1 MKIAL
6 TVIIMMFCLEVAGQV
21 PDWVRKPPKG
31 YIHDYYMGKGV
42 SKTSRAE
49 SVSLA
54 NEDAVVSIVKTGKLT
69 VYFSEH
75 DSTGYEQRGFDANA
89 EMNMILKTAREVNI
103 TGESKT
109 IKGLKL
115 VETYSEYNQ
124 GYYESWVL
132 VSVPKT
138 HPLDMP
144 SSVSNTLKSAVIPGW
159 GQFSRGSKVK
169 GVTFLTLTAGTLISG
184 FVLNELSNN
193 ASKDAQS
200 SRTQQRRDF
209 YNEQARTY
217 NTFSLISFIA
227 AVGFYIWNVA
237 DAIAIK
243 EEVVYAGAEEISKN
257 ICLKVQFNF

>member
-1 MKIAL
+1 
-6 TVIIMMFCLEVAGQV
+6 MFSFELAGQV
-21 PDWVRKPPKG
+21 PEWIGKLPKG
-31 YIHDYYMGKGV
+31 YINDYYTGKGV

-54 NEDAVVSIVKTGKLT
+54 NEDAVVSIVKTGKIT
-69 VYFSEH
+69 ADFTEH
-75 DSTGYEQRGFDANA
+75 DSTGYEQRGFDAGA
-89 EMNMILKTAREVNI
+89 EMKIILKTVREVNI

-144 SSVSNTLKSAVIPGW
+144 SPISNTLKSAVIPGW
-159 GQFSRGSKVK
+159 GQFSRGSKIK
-169 GVTFLTLTAGTLISG
+169 GAVFLTLTAGSLISG

-193 ASKDAQS
+193 ATKDAQS

-217 NTFSLISFIA
+217 NTFSVISFIS
-227 AVGFYIWNVA
+227 AVGFYAWNIA

-243 EEVVYAGAEEISKN
+243 EDVIYVN
-257 ICLKVQFNF
+257 IPSFMNQFCLNMKLSL

>member
-6 TVIIMMFCLEVAGQV
+6 TVIIMMVCLEVAGQV
-21 PDWVRKPPKG
+21 PDWVGKPPKG
-31 YIHDYYMGKGV
+31 YIHDYYTGKGV

-54 NEDAVVSIVKTGKLT
+54 SEDAVVSIVKTGKIIADFT
-69 VYFSEH
+69 EH
-75 DSTGYEQRGFDANA
+75 DSTGYEQRGFDAGA
-89 EMNMILKTAREVNI
+89 EMNIILKTVREVNI

-144 SSVSNTLKSAVIPGW
+144 SPISNTLKSAVIPGW
-159 GQFSRGSKVK
+159 GQFSSGSKIK
-169 GVTFLTLTAGTLISG
+169 GVTFLTLTAGSLISG

-217 NTFSLISFIA
+217 NTFSIISFIA

-243 EEVVYAGAEEISKN
+243 EEVVYAGVEDLRRLSVRFCFK
-257 ICLKVQFNF
+257 L

>member
-6 TVIIMMFCLEVAGQV
+6 TILILIFSLELAGQV
-21 PDWVRKPPKG
+21 PEWIGKVPKG
-31 YIHDYYMGKGV
+31 YINDYYTGKGV
-42 SKTSRAE
+42 SKTSRAK

-54 NEDAVVSIVKTGKLT
+54 NEDAVVSIVKTGKIT
-69 VYFSEH
+69 ADFTEY
-75 DSTGYEQRGFDANA
+75 DSTGYEQRGFDAGA
-89 EMNMILKTAREVNI
+89 EMNIILKTVREVNI

-115 VETYSEYNQ
+115 VETYSEYNR

-144 SSVSNTLKSAVIPGW
+144 SPISNTLKSAVIPGW
-159 GQFSRGSKVK
+159 GQFSRGSKIK
-169 GVTFLTLTAGTLISG
+169 GAAFLTLTAGSLISG

-217 NTFSLISFIA
+217 NTFSVISFIA
-227 AVGFYIWNVA
+227 AVGFYVWNVA

-243 EEVVYAGAEEISKN
+243 EEVVYAR
-257 ICLKVQFNF
+257 VQFIERKFCLETRINF

>member
-1 MKIAL
+1 MKTFL
-6 TVIIMMFCLEVAGQV
+6 TVIILMLSLELAGQV
-21 PDWVRKPPKG
+21 PEWIGKVPKG
-31 YIHDYYMGKGV
+31 YINDYYTGKGV

-54 NEDAVVSIVKTGKLT
+54 NEDAIVSIVKTGKIIADFT
-69 VYFSEH
+69 EY
-75 DSTGYEQRGFDANA
+75 DSTGYQQRGFDAGA
-89 EMNMILKTAREVNI
+89 EMNIILKTVREVNI

-115 VETYSEYNQ
+115 VETYSEFNQ

-138 HPLDMP
+138 NPLDMP
-144 SSVSNTLKSAVIPGW
+144 SPISNTLKSAVIPGW
-159 GQFSRGSKVK
+159 GQFSRGSKIK
-169 GVTFLTLTAGTLISG
+169 GAAFLTLTAGSLISG
-184 FVLNELSNN
+184 FVLNELGHN

-217 NTFSLISFIA
+217 NTFSVISFIA
-227 AVGFYIWNVA
+227 AVGFYVWNIA

-243 EEVVYAGAEEISKN
+243 EDVIYVN
-257 ICLKVQFNF
+257 IPSFMNQFCLNMKLSL

>member
-1 MKIAL
+1 MKTFL
-6 TVIIMMFCLEVAGQV
+6 TVIILMFSLELAGQV
-21 PDWVRKPPKG
+21 PEWIGKVPKG
-31 YIHDYYMGKGV
+31 YINNYYTGKGV

-54 NEDAVVSIVKTGKLT
+54 SEDAIVSIVKTGKIT
-69 VYFSEH
+69 ADFTEH
-75 DSTGYEQRGFDANA
+75 DSTGYEQRGFDAGA
-89 EMNMILKTAREVNI
+89 EMNIILKTVREVNI
-103 TGESKT
+103 TGESKI

-138 HPLDMP
+138 RPLDMP
-144 SSVSNTLKSAVIPGW
+144 SPISNTLKSAVIPGW
-159 GQFSRGSKVK
+159 GQFSRGSKLK
-169 GVTFLTLTAGTLISG
+169 GVSFLTLTAGSLISG

-193 ASKDAQS
+193 ASMDAQS

-217 NTFSLISFIA
+217 NTFSVISFIA
-227 AVGFYIWNVA
+227 AVGFYVWNVA

-243 EEVVYAGAEEISKN
+243 EEVIYANIPFNKNSFALYIKIS
-257 ICLKVQFNF
+257 F

>member
-6 TVIIMMFCLEVAGQV
+6 TVLILMFSLELAGQV
-21 PDWVRKPPKG
+21 PEWIGKVPKG
-31 YIHDYYMGKGV
+31 YINDYYTGKGV

-54 NEDAVVSIVKTGKLT
+54 NEDAIVSILKTGKIT
-69 VYFSEH
+69 ADFTEY
-75 DSTGYEQRGFDANA
+75 DSAGYEQRGFDAGA
-89 EMNMILKTAREVNI
+89 EMNIVLKTVREVNI

-115 VETYSEYNQ
+115 VETYSEYNR

-144 SSVSNTLKSAVIPGW
+144 SPISNTLKSAVIPGW
-159 GQFSRGSKVK
+159 GQFSRGSKIK
-169 GVTFLTLTAGTLISG
+169 GAAFLTLTAGSLISG
-184 FVLNELSNN
+184 FVLNELSNK

-217 NTFSLISFIA
+217 NTFSVISFIA
-227 AVGFYIWNVA
+227 AVGFYVWNVA

-243 EEVVYAGAEEISKN
+243 EEVVYAGVPDLGNN
-257 ICLKVQFNF
+257 ICIKAVIVF